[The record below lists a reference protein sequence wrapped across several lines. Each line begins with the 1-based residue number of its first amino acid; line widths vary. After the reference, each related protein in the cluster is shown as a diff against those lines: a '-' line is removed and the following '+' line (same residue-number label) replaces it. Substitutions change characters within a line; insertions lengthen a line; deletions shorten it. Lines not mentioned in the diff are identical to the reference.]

1 MHCGQQPFEAR
12 VPDAMPTDNEEVQAL
27 ARGIERY
34 LEKHPNAAD
43 SLEGIQRWW
52 LIRHHYAEDT
62 LQVERALERLIAEG
76 IVVKRILPDGRA
88 VYSGRKAESNQGL

>member
-1 MHCGQQPFEAR
+1 MPS
-12 VPDAMPTDNEEVQAL
+12 AMPTDDEQVLTL

-52 LIRHHYAEDT
+52 LIRHRYAEDT
-62 LQVERALERLIAEG
+62 LQVEQALELLIAKG
-76 IVVKRILPDGRA
+76 IVVRRILPDGRA

>member
-1 MHCGQQPFEAR
+1 
-12 VPDAMPTDNEEVQAL
+12 MPTDDEQAL
-27 ARGIERY
+27 TLAHGIERY
-34 LEKHPNAAD
+34 LEKHSNAAD

-52 LIRHHYAEDT
+52 LIRYRYAEDT
-62 LQVERALERLIAEG
+62 LQVERALELLIAEG

>member
-1 MHCGQQPFEAR
+1 
-12 VPDAMPTDNEEVQAL
+12 MPTDDEQVLTL

-52 LIRHHYAEDT
+52 LIRNRYAEDT
-62 LQVERALERLIAEG
+62 LKVERALERLIAKG
-76 IVVKRILPDGRA
+76 IVVRRILPDGKA
-88 VYSGRKAESNQGL
+88 IYSGGKAESNQGL

>member
-1 MHCGQQPFEAR
+1 
-12 VPDAMPTDNEEVQAL
+12 MPTDDEQALTL

-34 LEKHPNAAD
+34 LKNHPNAAD

-52 LIRHHYAEDT
+52 LRHRYAEDT
-62 LQVERALERLIAEG
+62 LQVERALELLIAEG